1 MRKVKSILVFFTFF
15 IPQMV
20 RADIYAFVDERGIV
34 NISNIAGGQFSKVL
48 VKEASK
54 SKASLN
60 ESNSA
65 YDLLV
70 SSAAKK
76 SGVDRRLLH
85 ALIKVESNYNP
96 DAVSSKGACGL
107 MQVMPETARRYGVN
121 NILDPEQN
129 IQAGAQYF
137 SDLLKLF
144 DNNLELAVAAYNA
157 GENAV
162 IKSGSRIPNYP
173 ETHDYV
179 AKVMTV
185 YNDIKRSNLISERVD

>member
-1 MRKVKSILVFFTFF
+1 
-15 IPQMV
+15 
-20 RADIYAFVDERGIV
+20 
-34 NISNIAGGQFSKVL
+34 L

-65 YDLLV
+65 YDLFV